1 MAESL
6 TFTTIG
12 EMIKEKREI
21 RGISLS
27 EVSRLTG
34 ISKGV
39 LSKIETGET
48 KRPELRTLKPIAEIL
63 EIPYEEIIERYINV
77 EHRIGIYHDFLV
89 EVIEVSTPSLINK
102 VATKFLEN
110 LRNETFTSLEY
121 LYKLASTNLNGDVR
135 VALYNTIVQYAR
147 THGLPNYIAKGLFQK
162 YLIERQ
168 DLKRMEESFKYGE
181 EIVHYIDF
189 LSHEEKVTFYYK
201 MALQAFALKKYEA
214 CIELGKV
221 GHAEDTTENEIK
233 ERVALA
239 ICNSYMFTENYHE
252 LESHLLLYEKLGY
265 KFIHDRIKFFRAIIL
280 ARTGNEKL
288 AIPLLK
294 ECLEESTEKNRLHR
308 VNELVEAL
316 LRVGD
321 LDSLSYILEQEN
333 KNTIVKDFT
342 PYKYSELGKYFR
354 NKGVFLVSC
363 NLFDEAMEAYLQ
375 GMNCYSKINDT
386 NGIMGCSNKIY
397 AHHCEQ
403 NKEMQLGLL
412 NKLHDVYN
420 MVNKG

>member
-12 EMIKEKREI
+12 ELIKEKREFQ
-21 RGISLS
+21 GISLS
-27 EVSRLTG
+27 EVARQTG

-39 LSKIETGET
+39 LSKIESGET

-63 EIPYEEIIERYINV
+63 GIPYEEIIERYINV
-77 EHRIGIYHDFLV
+77 EHRIGIYRDFLV

-121 LYKLASTNLNGDVR
+121 LYKLASTNLNNDVR
-135 VALYNTIVQYAR
+135 LALYNTIVQYAR
-147 THGLPNYIAKGLFQK
+147 IHGIPHYIARGLFQK
-162 YLIERQ
+162 YLIDRQ
-168 DLKRMEESFKYGE
+168 NLKRMEQSFSDGE
-181 EIVHYIDF
+181 EIMHYVEF
-189 LSHEEKVTFYYK
+189 LTHEDKVNFYYR
-201 MALQAFALKKYEA
+201 MALQAFALKKYEK
-214 CIELGKV
+214 CIELGKM
-221 GHAEDTTENEIK
+221 GHAVDSTENEVK
-233 ERVALA
+233 ESVALA

-252 LESHLLLYEKLGY
+252 LEFHLQLYERLNY

-288 AIPLLK
+288 AIPILK

-308 VNELVEAL
+308 VNELIEAL

-321 LDSLSYILEQEN
+321 LDSLSNILEQEN

-354 NKGVFLVSC
+354 NKGVFLASC
-363 NLFDEAMEAYLQ
+363 NLFDEAMEAYLN
-375 GMNCYSKINDT
+375 GMNYYCKIKDS
-386 NGIMGCSNKIY
+386 NGIMECSNKIY

-403 NKEMQLGLL
+403 NKAMQIGLL
-412 NKLHDVYN
+412 NKLHEVYN
-420 MVNKG
+420 LVNKG